1 MGTLMYGAGHVWE
14 GQAHFYLHD
23 GELFRSP
30 PDETFIHMLQQNCC
44 LTGPHFPPPAIVEAL
59 QDYVTHYYKVRR
71 LHLIVVDLWRPWKHN
86 TARAKEITDQL
97 WYISHCADTHRVSPF
112 RPDGPE
118 PPLRCR
124 RFAYGYALDGSE
136 CPSYLV
142 WPQRDG
148 HSYVLLDTSTN
159 DTLPLNQEFFRP
171 LGMEHFYDSF
181 ALESQ
186 ISVRREALR
195 LFGLRENEL
204 MPDLHITRDGVL
216 RIRLGAH
223 QEHRVNH
230 VARATDRTKVS
241 ADVIQLAAHEED
253 PAPQQDMSEGDAS
266 DSDGSES
273 ASDSEQNDPPSSLV
287 ADAEQYELMQ
297 LAYAAVGKDFT
308 GKEDLIGA
316 KYSKLLKLEM
326 VPERWPLARL
336 SFSLQ
341 TCVDHLDRVLAGCC
355 WEVQATRTTP
365 SESLASLHEV
375 AKCLTMKLA
384 VYLAKEVAAIL
395 RAVLTHETKKLY
407 NDSTVHLLCS
417 NYWVQPIY
425 RELLH
430 SSSRSNATRE
440 CERKRP
446 SSGLARV
453 TAYPKPPKRW
463 RPSASGTSFSD
474 WIGGVI
480 AGVFRQ
486 KGAAPWG
493 ITNAEKLQLSVFLPN
508 DLSLEDWYAGVY
520 GLPTVWPEVSMMGAD
535 HLRKVAGY
543 DFHDLRKKY
552 DVKTMWGDLD
562 PQWRL
567 LQSQLVAR
575 GPGWYSPADLKERL
589 FTNKSKRLGDDMKE
603 ALRTDDNTIAWQAWN
618 VAHDLIWQSC
628 RPGPPLVFP
637 GEKELIRAMYDQ
649 IGEEEQVMPASDS
662 DQNDPPSSLVADA
675 EQYELMQVA
684 YAAVGKDNNGQ
695 EDLIGEGER
704 KRPRSGLAR
713 VAAYPKP
720 PKQRKPSASGASFSD
735 WIGGT
740 CCADTLQVWFPA
752 HWAPVVLQQLQQK
765 EDSYR
770 AENPS
775 WMDQE
780 VAPADIRKQW
790 QEARANRRMQ
800 FKVGN
805 YRDGSWESNIR
816 MLTGTIKVDWI
827 QLPVELYLAALPTLK
842 QGVIAGV
849 SGRKASMLGADNLR
863 KVAGYD
869 FHLLRKKYDVRSMW
883 GDLDPQWRLLQSQLE
898 TRGPGWYS
906 PAELKERLFT
916 NKSNRPGDDTKEA
929 LRTDG
934 NTTAWQAWYAAQNL
948 IWQLCQPAP
957 PLVFPG
963 EQEIFRA
970 MYAQIGEEEQV
981 ISPPY
986 TRTPLD
992 ASMRGRKKRKQ
1003 GEDNALVG

>member
-1 MGTLMYGAGHVWE
+1 MSRTTTRFGVCTSLLWTCGGLGSTTLP
-14 GQAHFYLHD
+14 
-23 GELFRSP
+23 EL
-30 PDETFIHMLQQNCC
+30 
-44 LTGPHFPPPAIVEAL
+44 
-59 QDYVTHYYKVRR
+59 
-71 LHLIVVDLWRPWKHN
+71 
-86 TARAKEITDQL
+86 
-97 WYISHCADTHRVSPF
+97 RVSPF

-118 PPLRCR
+118 PLLRRR

-195 LFGLRENEL
+195 LFGLREDEL
-204 MPDLHITRDGVL
+204 LPDLHITRDGVL

-266 DSDGSES
+266 DSDGSEN

-287 ADAEQYELMQ
+287 ADAEQYEFMQ
-297 LAYAAVGKDFT
+297 RAYAAVGKDFT
-308 GKEDLIGA
+308 GKDDLIGA

-425 RELLH
+425 QELLH
-430 SSSRSNATRE
+430 SSSRRNATRE

-453 TAYPKPPKRW
+453 
-463 RPSASGTSFSD
+463 
-474 WIGGVI
+474 
-480 AGVFRQ
+480 
-486 KGAAPWG
+486 G
-493 ITNAEKLQLSVFLPN
+493 IFLPN
-508 DLSLEDWYAGVY
+508 ELSLEDWYAGVY

-543 DFHDLRKKY
+543 DFHHLRKKY

-589 FTNKSKRLGDDMKE
+589 FTNKSKRPGDDTKE

-649 IGEEEQVMPASDS
+649 IGEEEQV
-662 DQNDPPSSLVADA
+662 
-675 EQYELMQVA
+675 
-684 YAAVGKDNNGQ
+684 
-695 EDLIGEGER
+695 
-704 KRPRSGLAR
+704 
-713 VAAYPKP
+713 
-720 PKQRKPSASGASFSD
+720 
-735 WIGGT
+735 
-740 CCADTLQVWFPA
+740 
-752 HWAPVVLQQLQQK
+752 
-765 EDSYR
+765 
-770 AENPS
+770 
-775 WMDQE
+775 
-780 VAPADIRKQW
+780 
-790 QEARANRRMQ
+790 
-800 FKVGN
+800 
-805 YRDGSWESNIR
+805 
-816 MLTGTIKVDWI
+816 
-827 QLPVELYLAALPTLK
+827 
-842 QGVIAGV
+842 
-849 SGRKASMLGADNLR
+849 
-863 KVAGYD
+863 
-869 FHLLRKKYDVRSMW
+869 
-883 GDLDPQWRLLQSQLE
+883 
-898 TRGPGWYS
+898 
-906 PAELKERLFT
+906 
-916 NKSNRPGDDTKEA
+916 
-929 LRTDG
+929 
-934 NTTAWQAWYAAQNL
+934 
-948 IWQLCQPAP
+948 
-957 PLVFPG
+957 
-963 EQEIFRA
+963 
-970 MYAQIGEEEQV
+970 